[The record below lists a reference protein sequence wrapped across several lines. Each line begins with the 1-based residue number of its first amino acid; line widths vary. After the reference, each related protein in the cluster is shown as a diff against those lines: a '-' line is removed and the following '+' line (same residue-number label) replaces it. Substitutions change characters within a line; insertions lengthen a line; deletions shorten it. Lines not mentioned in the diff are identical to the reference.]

1 MGVKGKQEVG
11 SIYSG
16 VVLAVDG
23 RGGLWGDT
31 RGGNGWLVSRGRGE
45 RVVLGFSL
53 DCQEH
58 VGTLP
63 APNCTVGLTKN
74 PFSFILHFFSLSPA
88 HRGLNSFDFVG
99 WLGVWRGACDS
110 QRVQC

>member
-53 DCQEH
+53 DCEEH
-58 VGTLP
+58 VGALP
-63 APNCTVGLTKN
+63 APNCTVGLNKN
-74 PFSFILHFFSLSPA
+74 PFSFILHFFLSLP
-88 HRGLNSFDFVG
+88 R
-99 WLGVWRGACDS
+99 S
-110 QRVQC
+110 QGIK